1 MNKKQAKEVFERYK
15 DETNYFNNTI
25 KMRDMYEMFRYRYN
39 FGEAETKV
47 ILASLV
53 MNGAKFENAF
63 ELEAGA

>member
-15 DETNYFNNTI
+15 DKTNYFSNTI

-53 MNGAKFENAF
+53 MSGAKFENAF